1 MATVTV
7 DTSIA
12 VSATNFHTIQ
22 AAVNAAVAGDTIQV
36 APGTYN
42 ENVLI
47 TKSLTMISTGG
58 AEDTIINGSQGGA
71 TKGTIT
77 VAPNVN
83 NVTIGDADAGFT
95 VNGIDGPNAG
105 AVSAAI
111 YLDGNHNNVTIEGN
125 TVVAV
130 GDAGLYGTGSNDNI
144 TVDGN
149 TFSGQTFTGLTPS
162 GGNPARSLVQLGSN
176 GGSSD
181 DIDFVNNTV
190 SGTAGGGASGN
201 YLVQIDADGSV
212 VNGNT
217 FSGFTTGVNA
227 QVRIQEDDTD
237 VTGNTFSQSGS
248 GAIGVE
254 FNLSGGEDE
263 GTVTEN
269 AYLYNEGNDTFS
281 LTPGND
287 TVDGGDGTDT
297 LQLSTGFGTQTNL
310 VYLQSGYVYSTV
322 TGFDTILNI
331 ENVRGSGQDDTII
344 GNADDNT
351 IYSSGGSDVIDGG
364 DGTDTF
370 DTTGT
375 NSAVVVIL
383 DYGTA
388 TGAVDAT
395 LDSIENVTTGNGA
408 DLVIGDDGANVLR
421 TGGGNDVSNGRA
433 GDDSMDGGSGNDRLF
448 GEEGDDTLVGGS
460 GNDSQDGGEGND
472 LLIGGSGADE
482 LVGGD
487 GIDTVDYSAS
497 SNGVNANLGGTG
509 SGGDAQGDTYS
520 GVENV
525 VGSNHNDTITGD
537 DADNELS
544 GGLGNDNLN
553 GGAGDDT
560 IDHGV
565 GNDAI
570 DGGDGDGDVVIFEGD
585 WADYTITLNN
595 GTYTITDGTFTD
607 TVTGVETFVFNG
619 VEVDVSEDPNVIVT
633 AESPEVVSIV
643 EDDEDADDG
652 YGEDAD
658 PATLEVDE
666 DAAEDTVVATVTA
679 TDANLPA
686 GDSLT
691 FELVDG
697 MGDPYSGPFEITQ
710 TGDGT
715 ADISLTGALDFLTE
729 SSYTLTVKITDG
741 DGQSTTQVVT
751 INVLDIND
759 APTDITFDDDTPTID
774 ENEDGA
780 VVTALAGVDQNPA
793 DTLTYSVDDTRFE
806 VVLDGSDYVLKLK
819 AGETLDHETEDE
831 VTVEM
836 TVTDSKGE
844 THSEEITIAVADVN
858 EVPTDIEVSPEEPSV
873 DENADGATVAT
884 LVATD
889 VDEDETF
896 TYSVDDSRFEVV
908 VDEGAYV
915 LKLKEG
921 ETLDFETETSV
932 DVEVTVED
940 SGGLTYSETVTV
952 TVNDVNEVP
961 TDITFGN
968 DTPAVDEALDG
979 AEITTLEI
987 SDPDAG
993 DSFTFAVDDAR
1004 FEVVEDEGEFVL
1016 RLKAGE
1022 VLDYEAATSVTVEVT
1037 VTDSGGLTRTEEIT
1051 ITVNAVNEAPGNG
1064 DPLATWTPAPVETG
1078 RRAAVLFPEA
1088 VVVDPEGDAMT
1099 YTLETGPTA
1108 GKLMLNGVAI
1118 TVGQELT
1125 EAEFHALTYRSPAE
1139 GDYTAVFTVSDG
1151 EHDVELNVALGVT
1164 GPVNDTVLG
1173 TAAGEEL
1180 DGGAGND
1187 TIRGGM
1193 GDDSL
1198 YGGQGDDLANGGRG
1212 ADNLQG
1218 NGGGDVLSGGRGADT
1233 LAGGFGADQ
1242 LRGQLGADQIF
1253 GGQGHDLLNG
1263 GDGSDMLSGGEGN
1276 DTIRGGEGRDVL
1288 NGGLGNDLLAGG
1300 NGADVF
1306 VFDAMNSDN
1315 VDTISDFDSIRD
1327 QIHLSKA
1334 VFAALG
1340 DAVGAGEFRLGTA
1353 AQDANDRLI
1362 YDQATG
1368 HLYYDADGVGGT
1380 GKRMI
1385 AILEPETVLS
1395 VDHFSMI

>member
-1 MATVTV
+1 MATITV
-7 DTSIA
+7 DTTQA

-22 AAVNAAVAGDTIQV
+22 AAVTAAAVNDTILV
-36 APGTYN
+36 SPGTYN
-42 ENVLI
+42 ENVTI
-47 TKSLTMISTGG
+47 TKSLTLLSTGG
-58 AEDTIINGSQGGA
+58 ADATIINGTQGGA
-71 TKGTIT
+71 TQGTIT
-77 VAPNVN
+77 IANNVN
-83 NVTIGDADAGFT
+83 NVRIGDAGQGFT
-95 VNGIDGPNAG
+95 VNGIDGPNA
-105 AVSAAI
+105 ATTSAAI
-111 YLDGNHNNVTIEGN
+111 YLNGSHNNVTIEGN
-125 TVVAV
+125 TVVAM

-190 SGTAGGGASGN
+190 SGTAGGGAFGN

-227 QVRIQEDDTD
+227 QLRIQEDDTD

-263 GTVTEN
+263 GTVNEN
-269 AYLYNEGNDTFS
+269 TYLYNEGNDTFN

-287 TVDGGDGTDT
+287 TVDGGDGVDT

-310 VYLQSGYVYSTV
+310 VDLQSGYVYSTV

-344 GNADDNT
+344 GDADDNT
-351 IYSSGGSDVIDGG
+351 IYSSGGSDVIDGA

-383 DYGTA
+383 EYGTA
-388 TGAVDAT
+388 TGAVDAE
-395 LDSIENVTTGNGA
+395 LASIENVTTGNGS
-408 DLVIGDDGANVLR
+408 DLVIGDDEANVLR

-487 GIDTVDYSAS
+487 GIDTVTYATST
-497 SNGVNANLGGTG
+497 NGVNANLGGTG
-509 SGGDAQGDTYS
+509 SGGDAQGDTYD

-560 IDHGV
+560 IDHGD

-595 GTYTITDGTFTD
+595 GTYTISDGTFTD

-619 VEVDVSEDPNVIVT
+619 VEVDVTADPNVIVT

-643 EDDEDADDG
+643 EDDEDTDDG
-652 YGEDAD
+652 YGEDEDAE
-658 PATLEVDE
+658 TIEVDE

-697 MGDPYSGPFEITQ
+697 MGDPYAGPFAITQ

-729 SSYTLTVKITDG
+729 DSYTLTVKITDG

-774 ENEDGA
+774 ENDDGA
-780 VVTALAGVDQNPA
+780 VITALAGVDQNPA

-806 VVLDGSDYVLKLK
+806 VVLEGSDYVLKLK

-831 VTVEM
+831 VTVEV

-858 EVPTDIEVSPEEPSV
+858 EVPTDIEVSPEDPSV
-873 DENADGATVAT
+873 DENDAGANAAT
-884 LVATD
+884 LVAVD
-889 VDEDETF
+889 PDADEDFSYT
-896 TYSVDDSRFEVV
+896 VDDARFEVV
-908 VDEGAYV
+908 VDEGSYV
-915 LKLKEG
+915 LRLKEG
-921 ETLDFETETSV
+921 ESLDFETEASV

-1016 RLKAGE
+1016 RLKSGQ

-1064 DPLATWTPAPVETG
+1064 DPLATWTPAAVETG

-1088 VVVDPEGDAMT
+1088 VVVDPESDTLT
-1099 YTLETGPTA
+1099 YTLDTGPSA
-1108 GKLMLNGVAI
+1108 GTLLLNGVAI

-1125 EAEFHALTYRSPAE
+1125 EAEFHALTYQTPAE
-1139 GDYTAVFTVSDG
+1139 GDYSAVFTVSDG
-1151 EHDVELNVALGVT
+1151 ENEVELNVTLDVT
-1164 GPVNDTVLG
+1164 GPVDDTIIG
-1173 TAAGEEL
+1173 TLIGEEL

-1187 TIRGGM
+1187 SIFGGN
-1193 GDDSL
+1193 GGDSL
-1198 YGGQGDDLANGGRG
+1198 YGGAGDDRILGGKGADRVEGAAGADRIGGRNG
-1212 ADNLQG
+1212 AD
-1218 NGGGDVLSGGRGADT
+1218 DISGGKGA
-1233 LAGGFGADQ
+1233 
-1242 LRGQLGADQIF
+1242 
-1253 GGQGHDLLNG
+1253 DLLNG
-1263 GDGSDMLSGGEGN
+1263 GKSADLLSGDEGGDVLRGGDGSD
-1276 DTIRGGEGRDVL
+1276 TL
-1288 NGGLGNDLLAGG
+1288 NGGLGQDMLFGDA
-1300 NGADVF
+1300 GADTF
-1306 VFDAMNSDN
+1306 VFDAPAGEANA
-1315 VDTISDFDSIRD
+1315 DTIADFESARDSI
-1327 QIHLSKA
+1327 QLSA
-1334 VFAALG
+1334 SAFAALG
-1340 DAVGAGEFRLGTA
+1340 GSVAAGEFIIGTKA
-1353 AQDANDRLI
+1353 LQANDHLI
-1362 YDQATG
+1362 YDQAEG
-1368 HLYYDADGVGGT
+1368 RLYYDADGQGGN
-1380 GKRMI
+1380 GKRLI
-1385 AILEPETVLS
+1385 AIFDPDTVLTA
-1395 VDHFSMI
+1395 DHFSIL